1 MKTVLNIIADVLT
14 LIAVCV
20 AAIGHVLPWF
30 DVVERAPMV
39 GNLRSGPGFRV
50 ELGNFQAEVATRSAV
65 ALGALAAVVC
75 LSLLIHWGPAM
86 RRLLNLGMFAGAF
99 LALLFEILA
108 FTGYSNWVDTRPVQM
123 HSPLVGLR
131 MALVATGVA
140 VGLSL
145 VRMIW
150 TMPPTRRINL
160 AESDKKPPL
169 ALPVKESAPGERK
182 MDVVRDERYPV
193 RVDADYPERSSRWL
207 ALVGVLFMWPKAL
220 LLLPHILLLAFIHM
234 AAIVAVFISFVAVL
248 FTGHYPRGTYDFVL
262 GALRWQTRVSAWML
276 GLVDVYPPF
285 SLR

>member
-1 MKTVLNIIADVLT
+1 MKTVLNIIADILT
-14 LIAVCV
+14 LIAVCTAGV
-20 AAIGHVLPWF
+20 GHVLPWF
-30 DVVERAPMV
+30 EVIENAPMI
-39 GNLRSGPGFRV
+39 GNTRFGPGLRV
-50 ELGNFQAEVATRSAV
+50 ELGNFQAEIATRSAV
-65 ALGALAAVVC
+65 ALGVLAALLC

-86 RRLLNLGMFAGAF
+86 RRLLNLGMFASAF

-108 FTGYSNWVDTRPVQM
+108 LTGYFNWGGARPAQM
-123 HSPLVGLR
+123 HAPLVGFR
-131 MALVATGVA
+131 MALIATGVA

-160 AESDKKPPL
+160 AESDKKLPL
-169 ALPVKESAPGERK
+169 ALPVKETVPGEQK
-182 MDVVRDERYPV
+182 LDIVRDERYPV
-193 RVDADYPERSSRWL
+193 RVEADYPGRSSRWL

-220 LLLPHILLLAFIHM
+220 LLLPHLLLLAFINM
-234 AAIVAVFISFVAVL
+234 AAIVAVFISFLAVL